1 MGVMKADFALGCTK
15 LCQVQFLF
23 FVQHLIHFLFSELTE
38 DQQIK
43 MIGGLARDYGSH
55 SFRKG
60 NVTSLTSNPDGPP
73 IASIFL
79 RAQWQAKFGKAQQQY
94 IFTGV
99 GGDQLSGRLASGLN
113 MMDDTF
119 ALLPPHWNPT
129 SPTLSSVELN
139 EVIAG
144 YSSLDSSFQVVVQ
157 FLLAS
162 VIFHAEWIKNNYPS
176 EHPIFN
182 TRFWTN
188 NYHIKY
194 RHSIIS
200 GNFFNEIEGNWRF
213 WSVKKN
219 VSTRKEN

>member
-23 FVQHLIHFLFSELTE
+23 FVQHRIYFLFSELTE

-79 RAQWQAKFGKAQQQY
+79 RAQWHAKFGKAQQQY

-99 GGDQLSGRLASGLN
+99 GGNQLSGRLASGLN

-119 ALLPPHWNPT
+119 ALLPPHWNAT

-144 YSSLDSSFQVVVQ
+144 YSSLDSSF
-157 FLLAS
+157 
-162 VIFHAEWIKNNYPS
+162 
-176 EHPIFN
+176 
-182 TRFWTN
+182 
-188 NYHIKY
+188 
-194 RHSIIS
+194 
-200 GNFFNEIEGNWRF
+200 
-213 WSVKKN
+213 
-219 VSTRKEN
+219 